1 MSPRRFTTLPVRK
14 SSTIITLIF
23 RITLSDGLTFSLWSA
38 KMCSLRCRY
47 QIKYSIQNSTMDAHA
62 SRLRAVARRFRY
74 QLNGCSRDSAIA
86 ITSVHNNNNKIVIR
100 IKTQQSSALSPGSL
114 ERRYDFHPHSKC
126 QISVF
131 ACVPG
136 NCFRIL
142 TCRVVCEAGCEC
154 ICIISQFHCR
164 FSHSGPIVVAESNKR
179 SNWIR

>member
-1 MSPRRFTTLPVRK
+1 MEKLRNSQYLFVGSNLVKCHRGDSSILATLPVRK
-14 SSTIITLIF
+14 SSTIIITLIF

-131 ACVPG
+131 ACAWE
-136 NCFRIL
+136 L
-142 TCRVVCEAGCEC
+142 
-154 ICIISQFHCR
+154 
-164 FSHSGPIVVAESNKR
+164 FSHINMSCSV
-179 SNWIR
+179 